1 MLQLIRKQTSKL
13 LTKKK
18 IKNQHNSIYSIA
30 TLAQS
35 LYRQCQREPL
45 FEMLF
50 VNPSEFHWE
59 KSLQQMLCSVIL
71 GPGWALALQAQEA
84 FSLLSLCLQ
93 STVLKPSGWILGNF
107 WLLPEPPVVVT
118 LLNGNSRQKSEH
130 GYCKT
135 SRMQSR
141 EVSVGLRCFYSISA
155 TSVLKPYK

>member
-13 LTKKK
+13 LTKK
-18 IKNQHNSIYSIA
+18 NQHNSIYNIA
-30 TLAQS
+30 TLPHS

-45 FEMLF
+45 LEMLF

-71 GPGWALALQAQEA
+71 GPGAPLVHQEA
-84 FSLLSLCLQ
+84 FSLLSLCLR
-93 STVLKPSGWILGNF
+93 SMVWKPSAWDLGNF

-118 LLNGNSRQKSEH
+118 LLNGNSRQTSEH

-135 SRMQSR
+135 SRIQSR
-141 EVSVGLRCFYSISA
+141 EVSVGLSCFFYSISA